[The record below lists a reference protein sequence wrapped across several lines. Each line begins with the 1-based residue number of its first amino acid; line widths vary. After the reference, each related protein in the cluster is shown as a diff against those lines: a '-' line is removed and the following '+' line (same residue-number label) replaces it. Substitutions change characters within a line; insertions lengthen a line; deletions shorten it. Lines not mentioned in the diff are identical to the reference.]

1 MPGLRGKDL
10 HMEFLNDQTAR
21 RWRRL
26 FILLILVL
34 LLPAALVG
42 LFARPMADD
51 FGYAGI
57 THAVFAE
64 YGFDL
69 PRLLG
74 AALQTTVEYFNN
86 WQGLY
91 VSGFVLALQPG
102 LFGNAWYGLTFF
114 CVVVPL
120 FFCLYFA
127 ARLILRRLAPGM
139 PMLALPLALL
149 FLFSFVQGMPNP
161 VEGLYWFNGAV
172 NYQLF
177 FAVAVLNAGFTLALA
192 LPGASTPR
200 SRFGLIIGG
209 VLAGLFI
216 GGGHQVVG
224 LLNIL
229 ILFMA
234 LVLCAR
240 RRRFL
245 HLPALAAAVLGLV
258 INLTAPG
265 TRVRVG
271 GFSGAG
277 FLEAVV
283 KSFLL
288 AASEWIRWLDVP
300 LLCLLALLAWP
311 LAGLSRTKALNDTA
325 FRHPWLGAAATFVLM
340 WGMIFLPSYSMGGIG
355 AGRLINVV
363 WMVFILGL
371 ASTEF
376 LVLGWL
382 QRVKGVSL
390 TGLAH
395 ALQKQTRRLP
405 FVAVLLL
412 VCMACIGSHTV
423 KEGQDNH
430 FATSLEACYELA
442 SGQAQAFAAALDAR
456 EALLLDS
463 SLSDVVIAPLTD
475 EQRPWLLYFAD
486 LTPGPESWGLTGYY
500 GKTSVTVSEPQ
511 A

>member
-1 MPGLRGKDL
+1 
-10 HMEFLNDQTAR
+10 MEFLNDQTAR

-26 FILLILVL
+26 FIVLILVL

-74 AALQTTVEYFNN
+74 AALQTTVEYFNS

-245 HLPALAAAVLGLV
+245 HLPALAQ
-258 INLTAPG
+258 PC
-265 TRVRVG
+265 
-271 GFSGAG
+271 SGW
-277 FLEAVV
+277 
-283 KSFLL
+283 S
-288 AASEWIRWLDVP
+288 
-300 LLCLLALLAWP
+300 
-311 LAGLSRTKALNDTA
+311 
-325 FRHPWLGAAATFVLM
+325 
-340 WGMIFLPSYSMGGIG
+340 
-355 AGRLINVV
+355 
-363 WMVFILGL
+363 
-371 ASTEF
+371 ST
-376 LVLGWL
+376 
-382 QRVKGVSL
+382 
-390 TGLAH
+390 
-395 ALQKQTRRLP
+395 
-405 FVAVLLL
+405 
-412 VCMACIGSHTV
+412 
-423 KEGQDNH
+423 
-430 FATSLEACYELA
+430 
-442 SGQAQAFAAALDAR
+442 
-456 EALLLDS
+456 
-463 SLSDVVIAPLTD
+463 
-475 EQRPWLLYFAD
+475 
-486 LTPGPESWGLTGYY
+486 
-500 GKTSVTVSEPQ
+500 
-511 A
+511 

>member
-1 MPGLRGKDL
+1 
-10 HMEFLNDQTAR
+10 
-21 RWRRL
+21 
-26 FILLILVL
+26 
-34 LLPAALVG
+34 
-42 LFARPMADD
+42 
-51 FGYAGI
+51 
-57 THAVFAE
+57 
-64 YGFDL
+64 
-69 PRLLG
+69 
-74 AALQTTVEYFNN
+74 
-86 WQGLY
+86 
-91 VSGFVLALQPG
+91 
-102 LFGNAWYGLTFF
+102 
-114 CVVVPL
+114 
-120 FFCLYFA
+120 
-127 ARLILRRLAPGM
+127 
-139 PMLALPLALL
+139 MLALPLALL

-229 ILFMA
+229 LLFMA

-265 TRVRVG
+265 TRVRAG

-277 FLEAVV
+277 FFGGPWSKVSCWRPPSGFAG
-283 KSFLL
+283 
-288 AASEWIRWLDVP
+288 WTC
-300 LLCLLALLAWP
+300 LCSVLLALLAWP

-363 WMVFILGL
+363 WMAFILGL
-371 ASTEF
+371 
-376 LVLGWL
+376 
-382 QRVKGVSL
+382 
-390 TGLAH
+390 GLH
-395 ALQKQTRRLP
+395 
-405 FVAVLLL
+405 
-412 VCMACIGSHTV
+412 
-423 KEGQDNH
+423 
-430 FATSLEACYELA
+430 
-442 SGQAQAFAAALDAR
+442 
-456 EALLLDS
+456 
-463 SLSDVVIAPLTD
+463 
-475 EQRPWLLYFAD
+475 
-486 LTPGPESWGLTGYY
+486 
-500 GKTSVTVSEPQ
+500 
-511 A
+511 